1 MTCTH
6 IYKHTKTIFKEHF
19 ISHVFTK
26 CCRVLEKITQKKF
39 KIFCYELRLISCKCI
54 YLNYSLH
61 CSIFIPDVLCNNYIF
76 SGLGTTTP
84 LSHLPISCKRSI
96 SSWDTF
102 PAHTLRRE
110 GGKESAASLFLF

>member
-76 SGLGTTTP
+76 SGLGNTTS

-96 SSWDTF
+96 SSRDTF